1 MDKMGR
7 YGRSKT
13 QRLYRYCSNYALLEL
28 TVDDGFEG
36 LWRRENPDSHEFTRD
51 NRSLDEDPA

>member
-7 YGRSKT
+7 YGRNKI

-28 TVDDGFEG
+28 TVDDGLEG
-36 LWRRENPDSHEFTRD
+36 LWRKGRTQIPMS
-51 NRSLDEDPA
+51 SPATIGP